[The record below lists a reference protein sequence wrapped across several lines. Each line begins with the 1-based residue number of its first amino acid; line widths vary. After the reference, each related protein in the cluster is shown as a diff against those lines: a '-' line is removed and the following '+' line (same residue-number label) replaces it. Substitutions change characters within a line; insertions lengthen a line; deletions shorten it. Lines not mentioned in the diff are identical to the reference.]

1 MVSVGVVSSVVASGA
16 VVSGVVTSGSV
27 VSGVVTSG
35 ADVLGALS
43 ATVVVVSDVV
53 SSSPPQA
60 APTMAKLATM
70 AIKRR
75 CARMGS
81 PPLLRCSARSE
92 TGRAT
97 RRVAALTTISL
108 IGPRCKILAYSFTPC
123 GGGLECAREA
133 ELRIRLRDVAQ
144 RSNVSE
150 ATVSRVINGKA
161 GVSAET
167 RASVLA
173 VLAEL
178 GYQPPGLD
186 APTRIGL
193 VGLIVPELDNPIF
206 PLFAQSIEAR
216 LLTRGYVSV
225 LCCAGRIGAKEED
238 YVPTLLDRRV
248 AGMVFVSGRHSI
260 VDGDHTIYRSLLD
273 RHLPLVFVNGAAD
286 QIAVPSVGTDE
297 AAAASIAVE
306 HLARLGHRRIGFLTG
321 SFSHVCVGRRYA
333 GYRDTIDR
341 LGLDDDP
348 ELVMRSTFTVAGG
361 QAAAPQ
367 LLNAGATAI
376 ITGNDLMALG
386 VIRAVRQ
393 AGLEVP
399 ADVSVIGYDDTEL
412 ISFTDPPLTT
422 VRQHVGVISDHAVEV
437 LMSQI
442 EGRSLEASEYL
453 VRPDLIVRGSTGP
466 LTATV
471 GRR

>member
-1 MVSVGVVSSVVASGA
+1 M
-16 VVSGVVTSGSV
+16 
-27 VSGVVTSG
+27 
-35 ADVLGALS
+35 
-43 ATVVVVSDVV
+43 
-53 SSSPPQA
+53 
-60 APTMAKLATM
+60 
-70 AIKRR
+70 
-75 CARMGS
+75 
-81 PPLLRCSARSE
+81 
-92 TGRAT
+92 
-97 RRVAALTTISL
+97 
-108 IGPRCKILAYSFTPC
+108 
-123 GGGLECAREA
+123 
-133 ELRIRLRDVAQ
+133 RIRMRDVA
-144 RSNVSE
+144 RRAHVSE
-150 ATVSRVINGKA
+150 ATVSRVVNGKA

-186 APTRIGL
+186 APARIGL
-193 VGLIVPELDNPIF
+193 IGLIVPELDNPIF
-206 PLFAQSIEAR
+206 PSFAQSIEAR
-216 LLTRGYVSV
+216 LLTLGYVSV

-248 AGMVFVSGRHSI
+248 AGIVFVSGRHSI

-286 QIAVPSVGTDE
+286 QIAVPTVSTDE
-297 AAAASIAVE
+297 VAAASIAVE

-333 GYRDTIDR
+333 GYRGAIDR

-348 ELVMRSTFTVAGG
+348 ELVARSTFTVSGG
-361 QAAAPQ
+361 EAAAPR
-367 LLNAGATAI
+367 LLDAGATAI

-386 VIRAVRQ
+386 VISAVRR
-393 AGLEVP
+393 AGLDVP
-399 ADVSVIGYDDTEL
+399 ADISVVGYDDTEL

-466 LTATV
+466 LTRTAQ
-471 GRR
+471 RR